1 MILVAKV
8 WKFIHPQLCYCV
20 CILKNW
26 TIIVNTDFIGKRIPR
41 LRSQR
46 QKWTLPSG
54 SCCLLWGLRSKWRAP
69 TYTSKWKAIPSG
81 TAIWNSQST
90 VPRSLSHWANP
101 YLRHI
106 HSFLNTIHPFP
117 YYVLYTCGK
126 LPIHRIWYSG

>member
-8 WKFIHPQLCYCV
+8 WMFIHPQLCFCV

-26 TIIVNTDFIGKRIPR
+26 TIIVSRDFMGKRIPS

-46 QKWTLPSG
+46 QKWTFPLWQLLPPV
-54 SCCLLWGLRSKWRAP
+54 RAQKQV
-69 TYTSKWKAIPSG
+69 TSHNISQKLYSSG
-81 TAIWNSQST
+81 TAIWRGQST
-90 VPRSLSHWANP
+90 VPKVPFPLSQP
-101 YLRHI
+101 LSPSY
-106 HSFLNTIHPFP
+106 SFLNTIHPFP